1 MRAPIKAFFLLC
13 FVILLTTAC
22 LPLPGKSFSWLPREN
37 NPPQQTQQWDPLISQ
52 LEKLNG
58 RAAGSEDE
66 KKAATLLARKF
77 AALNL
82 DPLLAKDNFYFQPF
96 SIPQRSSFYENGR
109 LKFKGVGP
117 AKKSSQ
123 NVVGLLPGTS
133 DKILIL
139 SAHYDGQG
147 VNNKKVY
154 PSANDNLSGVA
165 ALLELASALSAR
177 SNRNLNYV
185 FVAFGAE
192 EMGLFGSHYFVQ
204 NLPFAK
210 EKIIGL
216 INLDTIGNG
225 SGKMLLHATAPS
237 SLLNLVQAKLQDY
250 DLDVAK
256 EISSKRVSDHFPF
269 GAAGIPALSVMDFEW
284 LKENHTPA
292 DTLDK
297 VDFAQVR
304 LVIKAIQ
311 DAVLSLDENLN

>member
-1 MRAPIKAFFLLC
+1 MKTPVKALFLICL
-13 FVILLTTAC
+13 VLLSATAC
-22 LPLPGKSFSWLPREN
+22 LPLTGKSFSWYSREN
-37 NPPQQTQQWDPLISQ
+37 SSPQQTQQWDPVIIE

-58 RAAGSEDE
+58 RVAGSQDE

-82 DPLLAKDNFYFQPF
+82 DPLLAKNNFYFQPF
-96 SIPQRSSFYENGR
+96 PIPQRTSYYESGR
-109 LKFKGVGP
+109 LKFKGVGE
-117 AKKSSQ
+117 AKKTSQ
-123 NVVGLLPGTS
+123 NVVGILPGRS

-154 PSANDNLSGVA
+154 PSANDNLSGIA
-165 ALLELASALSAR
+165 ALLELANSLRTR

-192 EMGLFGSHYFVQ
+192 EMGLLGSHYFVQ

-210 EKIIGL
+210 DKIMGL

-225 SGKMLLHATAPS
+225 SGKMLLHATSPS
-237 SLLNLVQAKLQDY
+237 SLVNLVQAKLQNY
-250 DLDVAK
+250 DFEVSTQ
-256 EISSKRVSDHFPF
+256 IGPKRISDHYPF
-269 GAAGIPALSVMDFEW
+269 GIAGIPSLSILDFEW

-297 VDFAQVR
+297 VDLDQVM
-304 LVIKAIQ
+304 LVVKAIE
-311 DAVLSLDENLN
+311 DAVLSLDESLN